1 MRDCRSG
8 FVAFESG
15 AYCLNTGTVYLMKS
29 KNQSN
34 YVEPYYQVPKIV
46 AEFDKMTN
54 DHIIIFMHLYEQLRQ
69 RLEWNKSNKELSILS
84 RVGLTQ
90 LKYKLNDLESWG
102 FLDRKG
108 MTCNRKFSL
117 GEKFNTRPE
126 SVPRTK
132 TTRPVSIPN
141 KAGMDTQLGRPA
153 GYIDKNSFKNIINS
167 SAHAIKTTKPKPKK
181 SKFDRKPSAQEMQ
194 DYYHGKA
201 GNEWVGEWRKEQGL
215 L

>member
-1 MRDCRSG
+1 MSR
-8 FVAFESG
+8 
-15 AYCLNTGTVYLMKS
+15 
-29 KNQSN
+29 KNQTD

-69 RLEWNKSNKELSILS
+69 RLEWNKSNKELSALS

-102 FLDRKG
+102 FLSRKG
-108 MTCNRKFSL
+108 MTCNRKFTL
-117 GEKFNTRPE
+117 GEKFNTRPVSIPSE
-126 SVPRTK
+126 K

-153 GYIDKNSFKNIINS
+153 GYIDKNIFKNIINS
-167 SAHAIKTTKPKPKK
+167 AANAPKPQKPKWP
-181 SKFDRKPSAQEMQ
+181 PLTPEQEKLKA
-194 DYYHGKA
+194 DYAHGLKYPALQLKGIDYTKGKA
-201 GNEWVGEWRKEQGL
+201 LYERVYD
-215 L
+215 